1 MPENSRTRRI
11 KQLEAAGDVRGL
23 VDQFRYP
30 DRRKMAADALV
41 RIGDSRVAEALVEEL
56 GRVQTYR
63 LGADVMETL
72 LRLGPVAVE
81 PLVALVRRR
90 AFRGSSD
97 HDLRRCATVGRAL
110 AGIGEASIQ
119 PLLEVLAGESDR
131 YVREFIAKVFGEI
144 GNPELVDP
152 LLGILRQDRSPAAA
166 VALGRIGEPCAVT
179 PILQAVSSLTWVE
192 RAASG
197 LEEFTVALVLIG
209 EPAIDPLR
217 DALKTETGVARGVAG
232 KSLRRIRRNVR
243 RGLVVT
249 HPEFGEARVAYVN
262 GF

>member
-1 MPENSRTRRI
+1 MTENSRTRKI
-11 KQLEAAGDVRGL
+11 KQLEAASDVRGL

-30 DRRKMAADALV
+30 DRRKRAADALV
-41 RIGDSRVAEALVEEL
+41 RIGDQRVAEALVEEL

-72 LRLGPVAVE
+72 LRLGPVAVA
-81 PLVALVRRR
+81 PLVALVRQR
-90 AFRGSSD
+90 AFKVSSD

-110 AGIGEASIQ
+110 AGIGDASIP
-119 PLLEVLAGESDR
+119 PLLEVLAAESDR

-144 GNPELVDP
+144 GDPDLVDP

-166 VALGRIGEPCAVT
+166 VALGRIGEPRAVV
-179 PILQAVSSLTWVE
+179 PILETVASLSWVE

-209 EPAIDPLR
+209 QPAIEPLNQELER
-217 DALKTETGVARGVAG
+217 TNGVARNVAAQ
-232 KSLRRIRRNVR
+232 SLRRIRRNLR
-243 RGLVVT
+243 RGVVLA